1 MIKYIYLY
9 KNILST
15 LWIEINL
22 SVTITRSYNAIIKK
36 LTINA
41 RDSGFF
47 NFHGIGNYSIHDIG
61 IFNLKVYFVPCLT
74 RYSMGG

>member
-47 NFHGIGNYSIHDIG
+47 NFHGIGN
-61 IFNLKVYFVPCLT
+61 FNLIVSFVPCLT
-74 RYSMGG
+74 RYSMVE

>member
-47 NFHGIGNYSIHDIG
+47 NFHGIG